1 MIIVAVTG
9 YISTPKA
16 ENVCVSFVVSLFV
29 KELEEKRNN
38 YGCLLLHVQL
48 FPGADVIPHYTCLS
62 EPYDA
67 FLFLQAKYRR
77 G

>member
-16 ENVCVSFVVSLFV
+16 ENTSRLLVSLFV
-29 KELEEKRNN
+29 KELKEQRNN

-48 FPGADVIPHYTCLS
+48 FPGADVIPYYNRLS
-62 EPYDA
+62 
-67 FLFLQAKYRR
+67 
-77 G
+77 